1 MMKDTLITL
10 FNRDLNTLIK
20 EINAYSNEAILW
32 QRVEGISNP
41 AGNLALHL
49 VGNLN
54 EFVGRQ
60 LGQIPYTR
68 DRPLEFSATDVSK
81 ANLLEM
87 IENTRIIVEKS
98 IKSLTVEQF
107 FDDYPENVLG
117 YKMSNSYFLIHLHGH
132 LNYHLGQVNYH
143 RRILLVN

>member
-1 MMKDTLITL
+1 MMKDTLIAL
-10 FNRDLNTLIK
+10 FNRDLKVLFK
-20 EINAYSNEAILW
+20 EIESYSNEAILW
-32 QRVEGISNP
+32 QRTEGISNP

-87 IENTRIIVEKS
+87 IENTRIVVEK
-98 IKSLTVEQF
+98 
-107 FDDYPENVLG
+107 
-117 YKMSNSYFLIHLHGH
+117 IHKRLDS
-132 LNYHLGQVNYH
+132 
-143 RRILLVN
+143 